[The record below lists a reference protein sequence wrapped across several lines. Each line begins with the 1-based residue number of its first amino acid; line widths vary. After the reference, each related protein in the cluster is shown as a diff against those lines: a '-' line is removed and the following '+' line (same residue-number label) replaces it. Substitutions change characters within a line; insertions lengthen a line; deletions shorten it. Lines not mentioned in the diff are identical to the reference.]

1 MRPPL
6 GSGAVPAPIE
16 GLDPMITALL
26 RPEAYDHPVGEI
38 RLLQTHISWVL
49 LTGPFAYKIK
59 KPVNFGFVDFS
70 TVERRRWFCQEEL
83 RLNQRLAPD
92 LYVDLCAIHGPV
104 ERATFVGPGAVL
116 ELAVRMHQ
124 FDQNLL
130 LPARLASSAVDPEA
144 FEALAERLAAFHG
157 AAAVAPA
164 GGTFG
169 SPQAVLAPA
178 LANLDS
184 LEESA
189 AALPLERRRLE
200 RLRGWTLAEATRL
213 EPLLA
218 ERLQGGFI
226 RECHGDLHLGNLVLQ
241 ERRIEAFDCLE
252 FSPSLRWIDP
262 ISDLAFLAMDLSR
275 AQQRRSADRLLN
287 RWLECSGDYGGLAL
301 WRWYGVYRAL
311 VRAKVTALRLRQLP
325 AVPALAAAAERP
337 SLEQELEAYLK
348 HAEQLCRPRPPLLV
362 LTHGVSGSGKSVL
375 AARLVARGGW
385 IRLRSDVE
393 RRRLFGGWGT
403 PPTAPLQGDPYQ
415 AGVSELLYGTLLPAA
430 AMAVLAAGLDV
441 VVDATF
447 LRRDQRQRFRSLAR
461 RWGAGFAILE
471 CRCPPALAAER
482 IARRRRQGGDPSEA
496 DGAVLERQ
504 LASLEPL
511 GPEEALEQ
519 VTVLASEVEDSYQV
533 AANEKAV
540 VRALEAR
547 RPLRNDPAGA

>member
-1 MRPPL
+1 
-6 GSGAVPAPIE
+6 
-16 GLDPMITALL
+16 MITALL

-49 LTGPFAYKIK
+49 LTGPYAYKIK

-70 TVERRRWFCQEEL
+70 TLERRRWFCQEEL
-83 RLNQRLAPD
+83 RLNRRLAPD
-92 LYVDLCAIHGPV
+92 LYVDLCAIYGPV

-124 FDQNLL
+124 FDQDLL
-130 LPARLASSAVDPEA
+130 LTAHLATSDLDPEA

-164 GGTFG
+164 EGAFG
-169 SPQAVLAPA
+169 RPQAVLAPA

-189 AALPLERRRLE
+189 AELPLERRRLE

-218 ERLQGGFI
+218 ERLQNGHI
-226 RECHGDLHLGNLVLQ
+226 RECHGDLHLGNLVFR

-252 FSPSLRWIDP
+252 FSPPLRWIDP
-262 ISDLAFLAMDLSR
+262 ISDLAFLAMDLGR
-275 AQQRRSADRLLN
+275 ARQRVCADRLLN

-325 AVPALAAAAERP
+325 AAPAAERP
-337 SLEQELEAYLK
+337 SLEQELEGYLG

-362 LTHGVSGSGKSVL
+362 LTHGVSGSGKSAL
-375 AARLVARGGW
+375 SARLVARGGW

-393 RRRLFGGWGT
+393 RRRLFGGWGE
-403 PPTAPLQGDPYQ
+403 PPSATLQGDPYQ

-430 AMAVLAAGLDV
+430 ARAVLAAGLDV

-447 LRRDQRQRFRSLAR
+447 LQSDQRQRFRSLAR
-461 RWGAGFAILE
+461 RGGAGFAILE
-471 CRCPPALAAER
+471 CRCSPALAAER
-482 IARRRRQGGDPSEA
+482 IARRQRQGGDPSEA
-496 DGAVLERQ
+496 DRAVLERQ

-511 GPEEALEQ
+511 GPEEAPDQ
-519 VTVLASEVEDSYQV
+519 VTVLANEVEDPHQG
-533 AANEKAV
+533 APNEKAV
-540 VRALEAR
+540 VTALEAR
-547 RPLRNDPAGA
+547 RPLRNNSSGD

>member
-1 MRPPL
+1 
-6 GSGAVPAPIE
+6 
-16 GLDPMITALL
+16 
-26 RPEAYDHPVGEI
+26 
-38 RLLQTHISWVL
+38 
-49 LTGPFAYKIK
+49 
-59 KPVNFGFVDFS
+59 VNFGFVDFS

-83 RLNQRLAPD
+83 RLNRRLAPD

-104 ERATFVGPGAVL
+104 ECATFVGPGAVL

-124 FDQNLL
+124 FDQDQLL
-130 LPARLASSAVDPEA
+130 SARLATAAVDPEA

-157 AAAVAPA
+157 AAAVAPV
-164 GGTFG
+164 GGAFG

-325 AVPALAAAAERP
+325 AVPALERP
-337 SLEQELEAYLK
+337 SLEQELEAYLA

-362 LTHGVSGSGKSVL
+362 LTHGVSGSGKSAL
-375 AARLVARGGW
+375 SARLVARGGW

-403 PPTAPLQGDPYQ
+403 PLTAQLQGDPYQ

-430 AMAVLAAGLDV
+430 AMAVLAAGLDA

-447 LRRDQRQRFRSLAR
+447 LRRDQRQRFRSLAQR
-461 RWGAGFAILE
+461 CGAGFAILE
-471 CRCPPALAAER
+471 CRCPPSLAAER

-504 LASLEPL
+504 LVSLEPL
-511 GPEEALEQ
+511 GPAEALEQ
-519 VTVLASEVEDSYQV
+519 VTVRASDVEDPAQV
-533 AANEKAV
+533 AANEEAV
-540 VRALEAR
+540 VTALEAR
-547 RPLRNDPAGA
+547 RPLRNDQPGG